1 MSDFKQSPL
10 IRAIAAVATAG
21 MLVGTTFPALADG
34 PFNALAG
41 RWVGGGK
48 IKYEG
53 GKSESISCRVTYF
66 IGSGGASLQQNI
78 RCAGASGNFVVRT
91 EVTASG
97 NKVSGSWTETVHN
110 LSGSASGRISG
121 DDVHMSVSAS
131 NFTASM
137 SVVTSGRSQ
146 SVSITPQGAAITQ
159 VSINLNKG

>member
-1 MSDFKQSPL
+1 M
-10 IRAIAAVATAG
+10 IRALTAAMAVGMIASAS
-21 MLVGTTFPALADG
+21 LPAFADG
-34 PFNALAG
+34 PFKALAG

-66 IGSGGASLQQNI
+66 IGSGGSSLQQNI

-97 NKVSGSWTETVHN
+97 NKISGSWTETVHN
-110 LSGSASGRISG
+110 LSGAAAGRISG

-137 SVVTSGRSQ
+137 SVVTSGKSQ
-146 SVSITPQGAAITQ
+146 SVSITPNGAAITQ